1 MESEPSTSHETNNSE
16 TVKITRICKRYCCI
30 PQCENNN
37 IKNPEMSFHKLPK
50 NPEMRKKWIRLLK
63 RKPWSQSPSMLI
75 GFCGRCKNI

>member
-37 IKNPEMSFHKLPK
+37 
-50 NPEMRKKWIRLLK
+50 KKA
-63 RKPWSQSPSMLI
+63 
-75 GFCGRCKNI
+75 